1 MITGPLRLL
10 PVIPAGRC
18 RSALGLL
25 VLGLLAFGLPACE
38 SETRVIHNRPMLA
51 GLPGS
56 ESATPVSRYPKGYRD
71 PTYLADDQLVVLSDD
86 GTVGTLRARTA
97 RHLMRHIYST
107 LMNNEEE
114 LFVNQVLSEQTRREY
129 YQHGLHPREAFQT
142 LRDNAGDVLT
152 LFDRM
157 PMGESTPGLFLQPVG
172 GGVQRLR
179 VQGLAARDLRW
190 VGFDMMMEKGNWR
203 LVWFVPGP

>member
-1 MITGPLRLL
+1 M
-10 PVIPAGRC
+10 AA
-18 RSALGLL
+18 AL
-25 VLGLLAFGLPACE
+25 AACAMVSCAMVSCE
-38 SETRVIHNRPMLA
+38 TETRVIYNRPMLA
-51 GLPGS
+51 GLPGAETS
-56 ESATPVSRYPKGYRD
+56 TPVSRHPKGYHD
-71 PTYLADDQLVVLSDD
+71 PTYLPDEELVVVQGD
-86 GTVGTLRARTA
+86 GPGEATLLRARTA

-107 LMNNEEE
+107 LMNNQEE
-114 LFVNQVLSEQTRREY
+114 LFVDQVLSEQTRREY
-129 YQHGLHPREAFQT
+129 YQHGMNPREAFQT
-142 LRDNAGDVLT
+142 LRERAGDVLT

-190 VGFDMMMEKGNWR
+190 VGFDMVMEQGNWR